1 MKRMLTYLFLLLL
14 ITAALQ
20 GCSKSEEELEE
31 ELEEMYYAGWWD
43 ALNCVKR
50 KGGSADDAAEE
61 CK

>member
-20 GCSKSEEELEE
+20 GCSKSEE